1 MDQGLQQG
9 AGVVRDGAGE
19 EQIVQHEEIA
29 VDDGSQPDLALRRG
43 VQDVAV
49 EEVVGLKILDLVAL
63 QDRLIGNR
71 LGDVGFPGARFADEQ
86 RVLAGGNERQGVELE
101 AGLARQFG
109 IEGPVELGERELF
122 VEPGL
127 PVSSLDKAGL
137 TTVQFVLQDQGEG
150 LEEGLVGALR
160 LQHARLQR
168 VADARQAQ
176 LSQATFNFRHG
187 HHVVWSPV

>member
-1 MDQGLQQG
+1 MHQAIEDRRAHGVVPQVCSPILHDAIGGDDDAAAQFVALMDQGLQQG

-71 LGDVGFPGARFADEQ
+71 LGDVGLPGARFAD
-86 RVLAGGNERQGVELE
+86 
-101 AGLARQFG
+101 
-109 IEGPVELGERELF
+109 
-122 VEPGL
+122 
-127 PVSSLDKAGL
+127 
-137 TTVQFVLQDQGEG
+137 
-150 LEEGLVGALR
+150 
-160 LQHARLQR
+160 
-168 VADARQAQ
+168 DARFAG
-176 LSQATFNFRHG
+176 S
-187 HHVVWSPV
+187 